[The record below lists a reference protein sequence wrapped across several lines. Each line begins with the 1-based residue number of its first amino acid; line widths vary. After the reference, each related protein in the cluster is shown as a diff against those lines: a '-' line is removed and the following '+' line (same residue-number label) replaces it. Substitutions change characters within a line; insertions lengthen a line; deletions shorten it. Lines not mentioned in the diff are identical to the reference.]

1 MRAARLAA
9 VLAGVLAATLLPA
22 AGGADSAP
30 ALRDRAQAL
39 RSRDAQLAA
48 RSHEAL
54 LQLYALE
61 SKLGRTRATLARLYA
76 RREALAAEQEQARRQ
91 ISITE
96 RAVASAQTEL
106 SSLVRALYERGE
118 PDLLAVLLGAESLDE
133 ALSGIDGIQR
143 AADQSRHVVS
153 QARSTRAKLRRLNER
168 LARQR
173 AELVRLTERAE
184 TAESALTSARSERTS
199 YVASLAQERQ
209 LNTRQIASLEARA
222 RAAEAVSA
230 GLVATSPSP
239 SPSIVDELAPL
250 TSVVSA
256 GGSQLT
262 VSATGYALPG
272 TTATGLPV
280 GWGIV
285 AVDPSFIPLGTRMSI
300 PGYGEGVAADTGSA
314 VRGAIIDLWFPTREQ
329 ALTWG
334 RRTVTITIH

>member
-9 VLAGVLAATLLPA
+9 VLAGVLVATLLPA

-30 ALRDRAQAL
+30 ALRERAQEL

-61 SKLGRTRATLARLYA
+61 SELGRTRATLARLYA
-76 RREALAAEQEQARRQ
+76 RRESLTAAQELARRQ
-91 ISITE
+91 IGITQ
-96 RAVASAQTEL
+96 RAVVSAQDEL

-118 PDLLAVLLGAESLDE
+118 PDVLAVLLGAESLDE

-143 AADQSRHVVS
+143 AADQSRHIVS
-153 QARSTRAKLRRLNER
+153 QARSTRAKLRTLNGRLED
-168 LARQR
+168 QR
-173 AELVRLTERAE
+173 AELTRLTERAE
-184 TAESALTSARSERTS
+184 AAEGALTSARADRSG
-199 YVASLAQERQ
+199 YVAALAQERR

-222 RAAEAVSA
+222 RAAETVSA
-230 GLVATSPSP
+230 ALVPPSP
-239 SPSIVDELAPL
+239 SPSVAEELAPL

-256 GGSQLT
+256 GGSKLT
-262 VSATGYALPG
+262 VSSTGYALPG

-285 AVDPSFIPLGTRMSI
+285 AVDPRVIPLGTRMSI

-314 VRGAIIDLWFPTREQ
+314 VKGAVIDLWFPTREQ
-329 ALTWG
+329 ALAWG
-334 RRTVTITIH
+334 RRTVTITIR

>member
-9 VLAGVLAATLLPA
+9 VLTGVFAATLLPA

-30 ALRDRAQAL
+30 ALRERAEAL

-61 SKLGRTRATLARLYA
+61 SKLGQTRATLARLYA
-76 RREALAAEQEQARRQ
+76 RREALATEQEQARRR
-91 ISITE
+91 IAITE
-96 RAVASAQTEL
+96 RTVASAQTEL

-118 PDLLAVLLGAESLDE
+118 PDLLGVLLGAESLDE

-143 AADQSRHVVS
+143 AADQSRHIAS

-184 TAESALTSARSERTS
+184 TAEAALTSARSERTG
-199 YVASLAQERQ
+199 YVAALARERQ
-209 LNTRQIASLEARA
+209 LNTRQIASLAARA

-239 SPSIVDELAPL
+239 SIVAELAPL

-262 VSATGYALPG
+262 VSSIGYALPG

-285 AVDPSFIPLGTRMSI
+285 AVDPAVIPLGTRMSI
-300 PGYGEGVAADTGSA
+300 PGYGEGVAADTGGA
-314 VRGAIIDLWFPTREQ
+314 VKGRIIDLWFPTREQ
-329 ALTWG
+329 ALAWG
-334 RRTVTITIH
+334 QRTVTITIH

>member
-9 VLAGVLAATLLPA
+9 VLTGVLMATLLPA
-22 AGGADSAP
+22 ASGADSAP
-30 ALRDRAQAL
+30 ALRERAQEL
-39 RSRDAQLAA
+39 RSRDSQLAA

-61 SKLGRTRATLARLYA
+61 SELGRTRATLARLYA
-76 RREALAAEQEQARRQ
+76 RRETLTVAQERARRQ
-91 ISITE
+91 IGITQ
-96 RAVASAQTEL
+96 RAVASAQDEL
-106 SSLVRALYERGE
+106 SSLVRVLYERGE
-118 PDLLAVLLGAESLDE
+118 PDVIAVLLGAESLDE

-143 AADQSRHVVS
+143 AADQSRHIAS
-153 QARSTRAKLRRLNER
+153 QARSTRARLRSLNGRLE
-168 LARQR
+168 RQR
-173 AELVRLTERAE
+173 AELTRLTERAE
-184 TAESALTSARSERTS
+184 AAEGTLTSARADRSG

-222 RAAEAVSA
+222 RAAETVSA
-230 GLVATSPSP
+230 ALVPASPSP
-239 SPSIVDELAPL
+239 SPSVAEELAPP
-250 TSVVSA
+250 TPVVSA
-256 GGSQLT
+256 GGSQVT

-329 ALTWG
+329 ALAWG
-334 RRTVTITIH
+334 RRTVTITIR

>member
-1 MRAARLAA
+1 MRAARLVA

-30 ALRDRAQAL
+30 ALRERSQAL

-91 ISITE
+91 IAITE

-143 AADQSRHVVS
+143 AADQSRHIVS

-168 LARQR
+168 LTRQR
-173 AELVRLTERAE
+173 AELVRLTGRAE
-184 TAESALTSARSERTS
+184 TAESALTSARSERTG

-222 RAAEAVSA
+222 QAAEAVSA
-230 GLVATSPSP
+230 GLVAASP

-250 TSVVSA
+250 TSVISA

-262 VSATGYALPG
+262 VFATGYALPG

-285 AVDPSFIPLGTRMSI
+285 AVDPSVIPLGTRMSI

-314 VRGAIIDLWFPTREQ
+314 VRGATIDLWFPTTEQ
-329 ALTWG
+329 ALAWG
-334 RRTVTITIH
+334 RQTVTITIH

>member
-9 VLAGVLAATLLPA
+9 VLAGVLVATLLPA
-22 AGGADSAP
+22 AGSADSAP
-30 ALRDRAQAL
+30 ALRERAQAL
-39 RSRDAQLAA
+39 RSRDSQLAA

-61 SKLGRTRATLARLYA
+61 SELGRTRATLAQLYA
-76 RREALAAEQEQARRQ
+76 RHEALAAEQELARRQ
-91 ISITE
+91 IGITQ
-96 RAVASAQTEL
+96 RTVASAQDEL

-118 PDLLAVLLGAESLDE
+118 PDVLAVLLGAESLDE

-173 AELVRLTERAE
+173 AELARLTQRAE
-184 TAESALTSARSERTS
+184 TAEGALTSARAERTG
-199 YVASLAQERQ
+199 YVASLAQERR
-209 LNTRQIASLEARA
+209 LNTRQIASLAARA
-222 RAAEAVSA
+222 RAAEDVSA
-230 GLVATSPSP
+230 GLAAASPSP
-239 SPSIVDELAPL
+239 SVVEELAPL

-256 GGSQLT
+256 GGSKLT

-285 AVDPSFIPLGTRMSI
+285 AVDPTVIPLGTRMSI

-314 VRGAIIDLWFPTREQ
+314 VKGAIIDLWFPTREQ
-329 ALTWG
+329 ALAWG

>member
-1 MRAARLAA
+1 MGAARLAA
-9 VLAGVLAATLLPA
+9 VLTSVLAATLLPA
-22 AGGADSAP
+22 ASGADSAP
-30 ALRDRAQAL
+30 ALRERAQAL
-39 RSRDAQLAA
+39 RSGDARLAA
-48 RSHEAL
+48 RAHDAL

-61 SKLGRTRATLARLYA
+61 SKLGRTRSTLARLYE
-76 RREALAAEQEQARRQ
+76 RRETLAAEQDQARRQ
-91 ISITE
+91 IAITE

-153 QARSTRAKLRRLNER
+153 QARATRAKLRRMNER

-173 AELVRLTERAE
+173 AELTRLTERAE
-184 TAESALTSARSERTS
+184 ATEATLAAARSERTG
-199 YVASLAQERQ
+199 YLASLALERR

-222 RAAEAVSA
+222 RAAEAVTA
-230 GLVATSPSP
+230 GLAAASPSP
-239 SPSIVDELAPL
+239 SLPEELAPQ
-250 TSVVSA
+250 TSVAPA
-256 GGSQLT
+256 GGSQVT
-262 VSATGYALPG
+262 VSVTGYALPG

-314 VRGAIIDLWFPTREQ
+314 VKGAIIDIWFPTREQ
-329 ALTWG
+329 ALAWG

>member
-1 MRAARLAA
+1 MHAARLAA

-22 AGGADSAP
+22 AGDAGSAP
-30 ALRDRAQAL
+30 ALRERAQAL
-39 RSRDAQLAA
+39 RSRDARLAA

-54 LQLYALE
+54 LELYALE
-61 SKLGRTRATLARLYA
+61 SKLGRTRAELARLYA
-76 RREALAAEQEQARRQ
+76 RREGLAAEQEQARRQ

-96 RAVASAQTEL
+96 RAVAAAQAEL
-106 SSLVRALYERGE
+106 ASLVRALYERGE

-133 ALSGIDGIQR
+133 ALTGIDGIKR
-143 AADQSRHVVS
+143 AADQSRHVAS

-173 AELVRLTERAE
+173 AQLARLTERAE
-184 TAESALTSARSERTS
+184 AAEAVLTSARAERTG
-199 YVASLAQERQ
+199 YLASLAQERR

-239 SPSIVDELAPL
+239 AVADELAPL

-285 AVDPSFIPLGTRMSI
+285 AVDPSLIPLGTRMSI

-329 ALTWG
+329 ALAWG
-334 RRTVTITIH
+334 RRTVTITIR